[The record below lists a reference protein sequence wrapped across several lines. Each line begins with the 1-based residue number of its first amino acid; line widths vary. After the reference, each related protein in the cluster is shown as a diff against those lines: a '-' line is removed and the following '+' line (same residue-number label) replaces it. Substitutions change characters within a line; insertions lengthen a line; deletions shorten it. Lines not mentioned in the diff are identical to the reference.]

1 MEGRY
6 FVVTRS
12 GGFRAP
18 LREARFWNGLGYK
31 LVDTGTSHRR

>member
-18 LREARFWNGLGYK
+18 LREARFLEWPRL
-31 LVDTGTSHRR
+31 